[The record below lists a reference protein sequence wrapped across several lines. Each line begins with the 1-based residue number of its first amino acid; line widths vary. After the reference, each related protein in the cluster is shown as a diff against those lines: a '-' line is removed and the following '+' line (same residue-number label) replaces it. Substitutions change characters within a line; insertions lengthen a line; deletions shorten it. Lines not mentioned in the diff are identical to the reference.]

1 MSIPHIGV
9 VGITGAWSS
18 QRLVDAFLQR
28 GCTCDLLDLDH
39 AVYRSTDNDSE
50 SSTDSSIVVHGTG
63 GPTPTDLTACDA
75 VVVKKLSPTYSADY
89 FSRLDL
95 LDVVAARG
103 VPVFSPPAALRRCY
117 SRQSNT
123 LTLLEAGIPM
133 PPTVLTESHDA
144 ARAAVVEFGT
154 AICKPLFTS
163 KARGMQKLSAD
174 DPDLDQ
180 HLTEH
185 QQTFGPFYL
194 QQAVELPGRDL
205 GIVFL
210 GGEYLATYARTKTD
224 AAAWNTTTANG
235 GKYQAHQPT
244 ADQIEL
250 ARSAQAAFGMSF
262 TCVDVAETPSGSVV
276 FEVSAFGGFRG
287 LEDACGID
295 AAGAYADYVLNEIG
309 HTA

>member
-1 MSIPHIGV
+1 MTAPNIGV

-18 QRLVDAFLQR
+18 QRLVDAFQSR
-28 GCTCDLLDLDH
+28 GCSTALLDLDH
-39 AVYRSTDNDSE
+39 AVYRSADGSL
-50 SSTDSSIVVHGTG
+50 VVPAAGSG
-63 GPTPTDLTACDA
+63 EMVDLTTLDA
-75 VVVKKLSPTYSADY
+75 VVVKKLSPRYAADY

-95 LDVVAARG
+95 LDVVAGRG

-133 PPTVLTESHDA
+133 PATVLTESLTEAH
-144 ARAAVVEFGT
+144 AAVGAFGT

-163 KARGMQKLSAD
+163 KARGMQVLTAGE
-174 DPDLDQ
+174 PDLDA
-180 HLTEH
+180 LLATH
-185 QQTFGPFYL
+185 QREFGAFYL

-224 AAAWNTTTANG
+224 AKAWNTTTADG
-235 GKYQAHQPT
+235 GKYQPHEPT

-250 ARSAQAAFGMSF
+250 ARQAQAAFGMSF
-262 TCVDVAETPSGSVV
+262 TCVDVAETPTGNVV

-295 AAGAYADYVLNEIG
+295 AAGAYAEHVLRSISPQG
-309 HTA
+309 ASV